1 MLRRII
7 LGYVLS
13 LLLLFSQQAIAAH
26 EISHLSDP
34 LAHTQD
40 QSPQNNFCEK
50 CLGFSSLHGSLPTF
64 HLALPIATGHDSF
77 IALASIELR
86 NERITAYIS
95 RAPPATLV

>member
-1 MLRRII
+1 MLRKFI

-13 LLLLFSQQAIAAH
+13 LLLLFSQQAIAVH
-26 EISHLSDP
+26 EISHLGDP
-34 LAHTQD
+34 HTHSQD

-77 IALASIELR
+77 ITPASIELH
-86 NERITAYIS
+86 NERIAAYIA
-95 RAPPATLV
+95 RAPPATLA